1 MNKQEIKNIIDKC
14 HEDGKKV
21 AVSFCSHVPQEILEA
36 AGICSLRI
44 PYVDDAEDSASRIL
58 IRNVCPIVKNVCN
71 ICEDPALAEADLIF
85 AETSCDGKKKMY
97 ELLSNQNQLYY
108 YQVGQG
114 ADRDYVRPL
123 IKSES
128 KFLIREMKKRFDIDV
143 TKEAIFAAG
152 ELVNKERES
161 IVELMEIQKSVP
173 AAAWGSDIYKAIG
186 KNRMLPDISE
196 RIAANK
202 AVREE
207 LASGSS
213 SSVASVKA
221 VPKSAKRI
229 LVTGCPLNCSYEKVI
244 SAVENNGGVVVAFEN
259 CEVLK
264 SAVRH
269 FNTEASDVYEALADC
284 YQNTAC
290 ALMAP
295 NTLRFELVKK
305 LVDEYKVDGVLDVT
319 LQTCHPYTVE
329 KFKMGR
335 YCEDELFIPYMSIET
350 DDGDSDVGQLN
361 TRIAAFVEML

>member
-36 AGICSLRI
+36 AGIVSLRL
-44 PYVDDAEDSASRIL
+44 PYVNDADDAASAIL

-71 ICEDPALAEADLIF
+71 ICEDEALVDADLIF

-97 ELLSNQNQLYY
+97 ELLSNQDKLYF

-123 IKSES
+123 IKSEA

-143 TKEAIFAAG
+143 TDEAIFAAG
-152 ELVNKERES
+152 DLVNKERES
-161 IVELMEIQKSVP
+161 IVDLMAIQKSIPV
-173 AAAWGSDIYKAIG
+173 AAWGSDIYKAIEE
-186 KNRMLPDISE
+186 NRMLPDIKE
-196 RIAANK
+196 RIAANVS
-202 AVREE
+202 AREAL
-207 LASGSS
+207 LAQDSP
-213 SSVASVKA
+213 VK
-221 VPKSAKRI
+221 KSAKRI
-229 LVTGCPLNCSYEKVI
+229 IVTGCPLNCSYEKVI

-259 CEVLK
+259 CEILK
-264 SAVRH
+264 SAVRR
-269 FNTEASDVYEALADC
+269 FNSKASNVYESLADC

-305 LVDEYKVDGVLDVT
+305 LVDEYKVDGILDVT

-329 KFKMGR
+329 KYKMGR
-335 YCEDELFIPYMSIET
+335 YCENELFIPYMSIET
-350 DDGDSDVGQLN
+350 DDGDSDVGQLA

>member
-1 MNKQEIKNIIDKC
+1 MNKQAIKNLIDSC
-14 HEDGKKV
+14 HENGKKV
-21 AVSFCSHVPQEILEA
+21 AISFCSHVPQEILEA
-36 AGICSLRI
+36 AGVASVRL
-44 PYVDDAEDSASRIL
+44 PYVNDADDAASAIL
-58 IRNVCPIVKNVCN
+58 VRNVCPIVKNVCN
-71 ICEDPALAEADLIF
+71 ICEDEALKDADIVF

-97 ELLSNQNQLYY
+97 ELLSNQDQLYF

-143 TKEAIFAAG
+143 TEDAIFAAG

-161 IVELMEIQKSVP
+161 IVELMEIQKTAP
-173 AAAWGSDIYKAIG
+173 AGAWGKEIFTHLEKT
-186 KNRMLPDISE
+186 RLVPDIND

-202 AVREE
+202 AAREE
-207 LASGSS
+207 LLAKESP
-213 SSVASVKA
+213 VK
-221 VPKSAKRI
+221 KSAKRI
-229 LVTGCPLNCSYEKVI
+229 LVTGCPLNCVYDKVI
-244 SAVENNGGVVVAFEN
+244 DAVENNGGVVVAFEN

-264 SAVRH
+264 SAVRR
-269 FNTEASDVYEALADC
+269 FNTESNDVYEALADC

-305 LVDEYKVDGVLDVT
+305 LVDDYKVDGVLDIT

-335 YCEDELFIPYMSIET
+335 YCEEELFIPYMTIET
-350 DDGDSDVGQLN
+350 DDGDSDVGQLA
-361 TRIAAFVEML
+361 TRIAAFIEML